1 MTALAWKINRLKL
14 MGPAEVA
21 WRVRQ
26 LARRQAA
33 GFGLGLASHPPAP
46 SLQRFGAAFLARAP
60 AGAAARSAQGLDAA
74 AAAPAGIDAAALCAA
89 ADALL
94 AGRWDV
100 FALRGAPL
108 GFPPQWN
115 RDPRSGTVAPMAP
128 GPSIDYRDPS
138 LVGDIKYLWEPSRH
152 LELVTLAQAWC
163 CSRERKYRDGARLL
177 LTSWLD
183 QCPYPQGVHWAS
195 ALELGVR
202 LLNWSAAWQLL
213 DGTIDPDWRQR
224 WLNAV
229 YKHCHFISRHLSRHS
244 SANNHLLGE
253 YMGLYV
259 ASLQWPCWPESV
271 RWRALA
277 ERGLA
282 EQGMQQNWDDGVNKE
297 QAVYYHHEVM
307 DMMLLCQLAAQA
319 NGCSFALPWLARL
332 ERMAEFLA
340 ALMDV
345 GGNVP
350 MIGDADDAR
359 MLRLDAAQAPPYRTL
374 LASAAL
380 LFGRADLRAKAGALD
395 DRNRWLFADAD
406 ARWAALSGAPA
417 AAAGPPRTAFPRGGY
432 YLLGKDFDTPQEV
445 RIVVDCGPL
454 GYLSLAAHGHADA
467 LAFTLSMGGEE
478 MLVDPGTYAY
488 HTQRQWRDYFRSTAA
503 HNTVQVDGRDQSQI
517 GGNFMWLHK
526 AQAVAQ
532 AHEATHFFDGKH
544 NGYLR
549 LRDPVMHRRVLRYD
563 AQRNAV
569 QVEDTLEC
577 LGEHE
582 VALHWHFAE
591 GCHLETAGPTLHAA
605 KGGKG
610 LRMTCHFGS
619 GPQLYCASTAPIAG
633 WISRSFDSKAGI
645 TTAQWRGAI
654 RGTTTVVTEIALME
668 GASS

>member
-14 MGPAEVA
+14 MGPAEVL
-21 WRVRQ
+21 WRAHQ
-26 LARRQAA
+26 LARRKASA
-33 GFGLGLASHPPAP
+33 LGLGLASYPPAP
-46 SLQRFGAAFLARAP
+46 ALDRFGPGFL
-60 AGAAARSAQGLDAA
+60 GG
-74 AAAPAGIDAAALCAA
+74 AAAPAGIDVGALCAA

-100 FALRGAPL
+100 FALRGAAL

-115 RDPRSGTVAPMAP
+115 RDPRTGTTAPMAP
-128 GPSIDYRDPS
+128 GPSIDYRDAA
-138 LVGDIKYLWEPSRH
+138 LVGDIKYLWEPGRH
-152 LELVTLAQAWC
+152 LELTTLAQAWRC
-163 CSRERKYRDGARLL
+163 TGERKYRDGARTLL
-177 LTSWLD
+177 LSWLD
-183 QCPYPQGVHWAS
+183 QCPYPRGVHWAS

-202 LLNWSAAWQLL
+202 LLNWCAAWQLL
-213 DGTIDPDWRQR
+213 ADAIDEDWRQR

-229 YKHCHFISRHLSRHS
+229 YRHCHFISRHLSRHS

-253 YMGLYV
+253 YTGLYL
-259 ASLQWPCWPESV
+259 ASLQWPCWPESA
-271 RWRALA
+271 RWRKLA

-282 EQGMQQNWDDGVNKE
+282 REGLQQNWEDGVNKE
-297 QAVYYHHEVM
+297 QAIYYHHEVM
-307 DMMLLCQLAAQA
+307 DMMVLCQLAAQA
-319 NGCSFALPWLARL
+319 NGGSFPQQWLARL

-340 ALMDV
+340 AMMDA

-359 MLRLDAAQAPPYRTL
+359 MLRLDAAQAPPYRSL

-380 LFGRADLRAKAGALD
+380 LFGRGDFKAKAGALD
-395 DRNRWLFADAD
+395 ERNRWLFAAAD
-406 ARWAALSGAPA
+406 ARWSALPA
-417 AAAGPPRTAFPRGGY
+417 AGPGGADALAPPRTAFPQGGY
-432 YLLGKDFDTPQEV
+432 YLLGKDFGSAHEV

-467 LAFTLSMGGEE
+467 LAMTLSLGGEE
-478 MLVDPGTYAY
+478 LLIDPGTYAY

-503 HNTVQVDGRDQSQI
+503 HNTVEVDGMNQSDI
-517 GGNFMWLHK
+517 GGSFMWLHK
-526 AQAVAQ
+526 ANAVAL
-532 AHEATHFFDGKH
+532 AHDGAQLFEGKQD
-544 NGYLR
+544 GYLR
-549 LRDPVMHRRVLRYD
+549 LRDPVLHRRVIRFD
-563 AQRNAV
+563 AKRNAV

-591 GCHLETAGPTLHAA
+591 GCHAAADGNTLHVA
-605 KGGKG
+605 KRGKG
-610 LRMTCHFGS
+610 MHMTCAFGS

-645 TTAQWRGAI
+645 NTAKWRGTI
-654 RGTTTVVTEIALME
+654 RGTTTIVTEIALLE

>member
-14 MGPAEVA
+14 MGPAEVV
-21 WRVRQ
+21 WRVNQ
-26 LARRQAA
+26 LARRKAA
-33 GFGLGLASHPPAP
+33 ALGLGLASYPPAP
-46 SLQRFGAAFLARAP
+46 ALGRFGAAFIASP
-60 AGAAARSAQGLDAA
+60 AASSC
-74 AAAPAGIDAAALCAA
+74 AAPAGVDGAALCAA
-89 ADALL
+89 ADELL
-94 AGRWDV
+94 AGRWNV

-115 RDPRSGTVAPMAP
+115 RDPRTGTSAPMAP
-128 GPSIDYRDPS
+128 GPSIDYRDLS
-138 LVGDIKYLWEPSRH
+138 VVGDIKYLWEPSRH
-152 LELVTLAQAWC
+152 LELVTLAQAWR
-163 CSRERKYRDGARLL
+163 CSGARKYRDGARTL

-195 ALELGVR
+195 SLELGVR
-202 LLNWSAAWQLL
+202 LLNWSAAWQMLA
-213 DGTIDPDWRQR
+213 DVVDDDWRQR

-229 YKHCHFISRHLSRHS
+229 YKHCHFISQHLSRHS

-253 YMGLYV
+253 YMGLYI

-271 RWRALA
+271 RWRAVA

-282 EQGMQQNWDDGVNKE
+282 EQGMRQNWEDGVNKE

-319 NGCSFALPWLARL
+319 NGASFPAVWLARL

-340 ALMDV
+340 ALMDA

-359 MLRLDAAQAPPYRTL
+359 MLRLDMSQAPPYRSL

-380 LFGRADLRAKAGALD
+380 LFGRADFKAKAGLLD
-395 DRNRWLFADAD
+395 ERNRWLFADAA
-406 ARWAALSGAPA
+406 ARWAALPPLAVARCAPA
-417 AAAGPPRTAFPRGGY
+417 RMAFPQGGY
-432 YLLGKDFDTPQEV
+432 YLLGKDFDTPREV
-445 RIVVDCGPL
+445 RIVVDSGPL

-503 HNTVQVDGRDQSQI
+503 HNTVEVDGLDQSEI
-517 GGNFMWLHK
+517 GGSFMWLRK
-526 AQAVAQ
+526 ASAVAL
-532 AHEATHFFDGKH
+532 AHEATHFFEGKH
-544 NGYLR
+544 DGYRR
-549 LRDPVMHRRVLRYD
+549 LRDPVLHRRSVRFD
-563 AQRNAV
+563 SQRNAV
-569 QVEDTLEC
+569 KVQDILEC

-591 GCHLETAGPTLHAA
+591 GCHAETVGQTLHIA
-605 KGGKG
+605 KRGKG
-610 LRMTCHFGS
+610 LHMACHFGT

-645 TTAQWRGAI
+645 TTARWRGTI
-654 RGTTTVVTEIALME
+654 RGTTTIVTEIALFE